1 MEIMTT
7 VQLADL
13 CKSVIQKESSYAL
26 AKVLGLTPEGVRN
39 WYRHDAVMADEVG
52 LEVADLTGLD
62 PEMVLLSLQ
71 IERAQKRGN
80 DKMSQHWKHI
90 ASQIAA

>member
-26 AKVLGLTPEGVRN
+26 AKTLDMTPEGVRS
-39 WYRHDAVMADEVG
+39 WYKQGTVMADEVG
-52 LEVADLTGLD
+52 LEIADLCGLD
-62 PEMVLLSLQ
+62 PEMVLLSLA
-71 IERAQKRGN
+71 IERSQRRGN
-80 DKMSQHWKHI
+80 DKMSQHWRHI
-90 ASQIAA
+90 AEQIAA

>member
-7 VQLADL
+7 VQLADI
-13 CKSVIQKESSYAL
+13 CKSVIQKDSWYAV
-26 AKVLGLTPEGVRN
+26 AKALDMTPEAVRG
-39 WYRHDAVMADEVG
+39 WYKKGAVMADDIG
-52 LEVADLTGLD
+52 LEIADLCGLD

-80 DKMSQHWKHI
+80 DKMSQHWQHI